1 MEKYVYIFLAVYY
14 VIINIVGFSLMYTD
28 KKRARKGEW
37 RISEASLFLVAL
49 LFGALGSTIG
59 MWKFRHKTKHWYFV
73 VGMPLILVAQILLTV
88 FLLYYIMR

>member
-14 VIINIVGFSLMYTD
+14 VVINIVGFSLMYSD
-28 KKRARKGEW
+28 KKRARKGQW
-37 RISEASLFLVAL
+37 RISEASLFVTAL

-73 VGMPLILVAQILLTV
+73 VGMPFILIIQIAIIILSFHHLSQ
-88 FLLYYIMR
+88 

>member
-14 VIINIVGFSLMYTD
+14 VVINIVSFSLMYTD
-28 KKRARKGEW
+28 KKRARNGEW
-37 RISEASLFLVAL
+37 RISEASLFMAAL

-73 VGMPLILVAQILLTV
+73 VGMPFILILQICTV
-88 FLLYYIMR
+88 IAFLIMR